1 MSQSIAGIYKIE
13 NTKYGLIG
21 ADAGGVTKAPV
32 VATTSPTT
40 VGIFNIVPAGDNR
53 YSISM
58 IATNTFLPEQLL
70 TMNDGNK
77 IYGVKQSSTGSSAPV
92 SWYIYEDT
100 AQRGQYVIMSSDY
113 KLWSLSS
120 GKAGTQVQYKDL
132 TAKQL
137 ENVKQVV
144 SGKQLFSRHLL
155 GPDSNDTSAEEPNWK
170 FTPATEEPP
179 KPLSPGRYTIKDV
192 KNGAINVE
200 CSGNNDAYLNVVSA
214 TQAAVV
220 RNIWS
225 TVIFHAVCSSLGST
239 RSGTSRRLARLAGI
253 WRIRTRGPQTTAL
266 GCLPSPATRE
276 FKPTRFSSSTI
287 ATARCTGPWIAT
299 KLALRLVLSLRN
311 QQYTYSENRS
321 LSIMIRRTSILLSA
335 SGSSGEPEDS
345 PLSTVLATA
354 ALCCAEGT
362 STVHVV

>member
-1 MSQSIAGIYKIE
+1 MSIAGIYKIE

-40 VGIFNIVPAGDNR
+40 VGIFNVVPAGDDR

-77 IYGVKQSSTGSSAPV
+77 IYGVKQSSTGSSAPL

-120 GKAGTQVQYKDL
+120 GKAGTQVQYKGL

-155 GPDSNDTSAEEPNWK
+155 AADSNDTLTEEPNWK

-214 TQAAVV
+214 TQAAVWNV
-220 RNIWS
+220 TQVGTTGWEYNINLDET
-225 TVIFHAVCSSLGST
+225 TVSSAEKDKGPANN
-239 RSGTSRRLARLAGI
+239 RSGMLAVARNPGVQADTWLIHPLQLAGTYMVLLVDHSYGPLHWALDSHKAGTQVTVNYDTKDVDPTI
-253 WRIRTRGPQTTAL
+253 CFWEFRGA
-266 GCLPSPATRE
+266 
-276 FKPTRFSSSTI
+276 
-287 ATARCTGPWIAT
+287 
-299 KLALRLVLSLRN
+299 
-311 QQYTYSENRS
+311 
-321 LSIMIRRTSILLSA
+321 
-335 SGSSGEPEDS
+335 
-345 PLSTVLATA
+345 
-354 ALCCAEGT
+354 
-362 STVHVV
+362 